1 MLAISQLDPEIEAR
15 IKMIEDRLAKLESS
29 LIGASTGGAVPQ
41 GLEVLLI
48 KNAGSIKTQDMIIIS
63 LRRNGSQTKEGIKKT
78 LQDWGKVYGTWF
90 DGGNF
95 NGRLVKKNIVKK
107 EGSND
112 DNEEYY
118 SLTKRGEFIAD
129 ELIQKVLANR

>member
-1 MLAISQLDPEIEAR
+1 MDPEIETR
-15 IKMIEDRLAKLESS
+15 IEMIEDRLAKLESS
-29 LIGASTGGAVPQ
+29 LIGASTGGAAPK
-41 GLEVLLI
+41 GLEAILI
-48 KNAGSIKTQDMIIIS
+48 KNAESIKTQDMIIIS
-63 LRRNGSQTKEGIKKT
+63 LRRNGTQTKEGIKKT

-95 NGRLVKKNIVKK
+95 NGRLVKKNIVKN

-129 ELIQKVLANR
+129 ELIQKVLANK

>member
-1 MLAISQLDPEIEAR
+1 MDPEIEAR
-15 IKMIEDRLAKLESS
+15 IKIIEDRLAKLESS

-41 GLEVLLI
+41 GLEAILI
-48 KNAGSIKTQDMIIIS
+48 KKANSIKTQDMIIIS
-63 LRRNGSQTKEGIKKT
+63 LRRNGTQTKEGIKKT

-95 NGRLVKKNIVKK
+95 NGRLVKKNIVKN

-129 ELIQKVLANR
+129 ELIQKVLANK

>member
-1 MLAISQLDPEIEAR
+1 MDPEIEAR

-63 LRRNGSQTKEGIKKT
+63 LRRNGRQTKEGIKKT

>member
-1 MLAISQLDPEIEAR
+1 MDPEIEAR

-41 GLEVLLI
+41 GLEAILI
-48 KNAGSIKTQDMIIIS
+48 KKANSIKTQDMIIIS
-63 LRRNGSQTKEGIKKT
+63 LRRNGTQTKEGIKKT

-95 NGRLVKKNIVKK
+95 NGRLVKKNIVKN

-129 ELIQKVLANR
+129 ELIQKVLANK